1 MPQDLGH
8 PSDANREYAQD
19 KKTLKKQFVLLVTSN
34 VADTLL
40 ARAEVDSGWGP
51 HANDYWH
58 HNSFHYISVTDDDYT
73 YKYIVLLRGH
83 NCTKFMG
90 HLHKTHETNV

>member
-40 ARAEVDSGWGP
+40 ARAEVDSG
-51 HANDYWH
+51 
-58 HNSFHYISVTDDDYT
+58 
-73 YKYIVLLRGH
+73 
-83 NCTKFMG
+83 
-90 HLHKTHETNV
+90 